1 MDKSRQQH
9 LTRWLRQQRR
19 FAGRW
24 LRLNTLLG
32 MVSALLIIAQSGL
45 LASLLQALII
55 DQQPRE
61 TLTVSILLLL
71 LCFAL
76 RALINYARELTG
88 YRAGQ
93 AIRQALRQQVLDRLS
108 VLGPAW
114 IQGKPA
120 GSWATLLL
128 EQIEEMQE
136 YYARYLPQMTL
147 AVLIP
152 CCILLTVFPL
162 NWTAGL
168 ILFAT
173 APLIPLFMA
182 LVGMGAAEANRRN
195 FLVLAR
201 LSGNFLDRLRGRE
214 TLRLFH
220 RGEAEQQAVADA
232 TTDFRQRTMDVLRL
246 AFLSSAVLEFFA
258 SLAIAVVAVYFGFSY
273 LGELHFG
280 DYGQGVT
287 LFAGFLVLILA
298 PEFFQPLRDL
308 GAFYHAKAQAV
319 GGADA
324 LETFMQ
330 ATPDAAPQEEGPLPF
345 TADRSI
351 ALVADEL
358 RICSPNGQ
366 VLCGPLTFT
375 IAAGEQIALVGQSGA
390 GKTALMNA
398 LLGFLPYQGSLKAN
412 GIELRD
418 IRRSDWHQ
426 QLSWLGQNPQLP
438 ATTLRDNI
446 VMNAVWDSERFATLL
461 ESCGINEFLPRLP
474 SGIETQP
481 GDGGNQLSVGQ
492 AQRVAVARALYKSS
506 HLLLL
511 DEPAA
516 SLDAL
521 SERHVMVALNQAAA
535 RQTTLMI
542 THQIDTLSRWQTLWV
557 MEAGKLVQ
565 QGNWQQLSQQPG
577 AFSEMLKYR
586 QKEIR

>member
-32 MVSALLIIAQSGL
+32 MAGALLIIAQSAL

-55 DQQPRE
+55 DGQPRE
-61 TLTVSILLLL
+61 TLTFSIMLLL
-71 LCFAL
+71 LCFVL

-88 YRAGQ
+88 FRAGQ
-93 AIRQALRQQVLDRLS
+93 AIRQALRQQVLDRLTE
-108 VLGPAW
+108 LGPAW

-147 AVLIP
+147 AALIP

-168 ILFAT
+168 ILFVT

-214 TLRLFH
+214 TLRLFN
-220 RGEAEQQAVADA
+220 RGAAEQQAVAAA
-232 TTDFRQRTMDVLRL
+232 TTDFRQRTMEVLRL

-308 GAFYHAKAQAV
+308 GTFYHAKAQAV

-324 LETFMQ
+324 LEAFMQ
-330 ATPDAAPQEEGPLPF
+330 ATPDAAPQEGQQPF
-345 TADRSI
+345 SASDAVSVI
-351 ALVADEL
+351 ATDL
-358 RICSPNGQ
+358 RVCAPDGQ
-366 VLCGPLTFT
+366 LLCGPLTFS
-375 IAAGEQIALVGQSGA
+375 IAPYEQIALVGQSGA

-398 LLGFLPYQGSLKAN
+398 LLGFLPYQGSLRVN
-412 GIELRD
+412 GTELRE
-418 IRRSDWHQ
+418 IRRTDWHQ
-426 QLSWLGQNPQLP
+426 QLSWVGQNPQLP
-438 ATTLRDNI
+438 AATLRDNI
-446 VMNAVWDSERFATLL
+446 LMGAACEPDRFNALL
-461 ESCGINEFLPRLP
+461 ESCGITEFLPRLP
-474 SGIETQP
+474 QGIDTPP
-481 GDGGNQLSVGQ
+481 GEGSHQLSVGQ
-492 AQRVAVARALYKSS
+492 AQRIAVARALYKSA

-521 SERHVMVALNQAAA
+521 SERHVMMALNQAAA

-542 THQIDTLSRWQTLWV
+542 THQIDTLSHGQTLWV

-565 QGNWQQLSQQPG
+565 QGSWQQLSQQPG
-577 AFSEMLKYR
+577 AFSEMLKHR
-586 QKEIR
+586 QQEIQ

>member
-32 MVSALLIIAQSGL
+32 MAGALLIIAQSAL

-55 DQQPRE
+55 DGQPRE
-61 TLTVSILLLL
+61 TLTFSILLLL
-71 LCFAL
+71 LCFVL

-88 YRAGQ
+88 FRAGQ
-93 AIRQALRQQVLDRLS
+93 AIRQALRQQVLDRLTE
-108 VLGPAW
+108 LGPAW

-147 AVLIP
+147 AALIP

-168 ILFAT
+168 ILFVT

-214 TLRLFH
+214 TLRLFN
-220 RGEAEQQAVADA
+220 RGAAEQQAVAAA
-232 TTDFRQRTMDVLRL
+232 TTDFRQRTMEVLRL

-308 GAFYHAKAQAV
+308 GTFYHAKAQAV

-324 LETFMQ
+324 LEAFMQ
-330 ATPDAAPQEEGPLPF
+330 ATPDAAPQEGQQPF
-345 TADRSI
+345 SASDAVSVI
-351 ALVADEL
+351 ATDL
-358 RICSPNGQ
+358 RVCAPDGQ
-366 VLCGPLTFT
+366 LLCGPLTFS
-375 IAAGEQIALVGQSGA
+375 IAPYEQIALVGQSGA

-398 LLGFLPYQGSLKAN
+398 LLGFLPYQGSLRVN
-412 GIELRD
+412 GTELRE
-418 IRRSDWHQ
+418 IRRTDWHQ
-426 QLSWLGQNPQLP
+426 QLSWVGQNPQLP
-438 ATTLRDNI
+438 AATLRDNI
-446 VMNAVWDSERFATLL
+446 LMGAACEPDRFNALL
-461 ESCGINEFLPRLP
+461 DSCGITEFLPRLP
-474 SGIETQP
+474 QGIDTPP
-481 GDGGNQLSVGQ
+481 GEGSHQLSVGQ
-492 AQRVAVARALYKSS
+492 AQRIAVARALYKSA

-521 SERHVMVALNQAAA
+521 SERHVMMALNQAAA

-542 THQIDTLSRWQTLWV
+542 THQIDTLSHGQTLWV

-565 QGNWQQLSQQPG
+565 QGSWQQLSQQPG
-577 AFSEMLKYR
+577 AFSEMLKHR
-586 QKEIR
+586 QQEIQ

>member
-9 LTRWLRQQRR
+9 LNHWLRQQRR

-32 MVSALLIIAQSGL
+32 MASALLIILQAGL

-55 DQQPRE
+55 EQQPRE
-61 TLTVSILLLL
+61 NLIADLLLLL

-76 RALINYARELTG
+76 RALFTFARELTG

-93 AIRQALRQQVLDRLS
+93 AIRQALRRQVVDRLS
-108 VLGPAW
+108 ELGPAW

-152 CCILLTVFPL
+152 CCILLTLFPL
-162 NWTAGL
+162 NWAAGL

-182 LVGMGAAEANRRN
+182 LVGLGAAEANRRN
-195 FLVLAR
+195 FQVLAR
-201 LSGNFLDRLRGRE
+201 LSGHFLDRLRGRE

-220 RGEAEQQAVADA
+220 RGAAEQQAIAAA
-232 TTDFRQRTMDVLRL
+232 TTDFRQRTMEVLRL

-280 DYGQGVT
+280 DYGRGIT
-287 LFAGFLVLILA
+287 LFAGFLALILA

-308 GAFYHAKAQAV
+308 GAFYHAKAQAT

-330 ATPDAAPQEEGPLPF
+330 ATPAAAPLPGQTPF
-345 TADRSI
+345 TAHQSI
-351 ALVADEL
+351 GLTALDLVVCAP
-358 RICSPNGQ
+358 SGQ
-366 VLCGPLTFT
+366 VLCGPLTFR
-375 IAAGEQIALVGQSGA
+375 IAPDEQVALVGQSGA
-390 GKTALMNA
+390 GKTALMSA

-412 GIELRD
+412 GVELRD
-418 IRRSDWHQ
+418 MQRADWHQ
-426 QLSWLGQNPQLP
+426 QINWVGQNPQLP
-438 ATTLRDNI
+438 AATLRDNI
-446 VMNAVWDSERFATLL
+446 VMQAPWDPSRFNALL
-461 ESCGINEFLPRLP
+461 SSCGIDEFLPRLP
-474 SGIETQP
+474 LGIDTPP
-481 GDGGNQLSVGQ
+481 GDGGHALSVGQ
-492 AQRVAVARALYKSS
+492 AQRVAVARALYKTA

-521 SERHVMVALNQAAA
+521 SEHHVMLALNQAAA
-535 RQTTLMI
+535 QQTTLMI
-542 THQIDTLSRWQTLWV
+542 THQIDALSRWQTIWV
-557 MEAGKLVQ
+557 MEAGQLVQ

-577 AFSEMLKYR
+577 PFSRMLQHR
-586 QKEIR
+586 QQEIR